1 MNLDTWLAQ
10 LEGAQLVRQLEH
22 VEATYQFRHTLTQET
37 VYQSLLRS
45 TRREVHLRVAQAYEE
60 IAADHLDE
68 FAALLAQHY
77 GQAGDDAKTLEYAA
91 RAGDAAAR
99 VYAHAEAEMHYARA
113 LETAKRIGVTH
124 ASTLPDLYLK
134 RGRVLELSGRYD
146 DALANYAEMETGA
159 RARNDRTLELAAL
172 MARATIHSTPTARY
186 NLALG
191 RELLDRA
198 LGLARA
204 LNEPAAESKALWTLM
219 LVNYFQSNYDQAI
232 ACGEQ
237 SLAIA
242 RQLNLREQMAFT
254 LNDLSRNYIGRGRAA
269 EGRAVIAEARA
280 LWRELG
286 NLPMLADS
294 LATSAEGYFFL
305 GDYTSARELAQEAY
319 QLSKS
324 IGNLWNQAFSRWSI
338 GYLAL
343 ERGDI
348 EESIHALQD
357 AIDVGK
363 QSGFIA
369 AALIAQGMLGWV
381 YGLYGNLQKGI
392 EIIQA
397 ISYPQDISIGFEA
410 WHLGVLAQLHL
421 ANGNLPQAEAII
433 QRAYVGLDLADLT
446 WFSPVFV
453 MLADGEI
460 AMVRQEYTRVIALT
474 DQLIKR
480 MRELNM
486 RPFVSDALLLK
497 ANALRAMG
505 NLESARAIL
514 VQAREDAQD
523 LGSRRTLWEICA
535 ALSQVEAA
543 CGNLAQARA
552 LHAQAREIITYV
564 AAHTPAQLRES
575 FLGLPTV
582 SAILAEPETDQP

>member
-1 MNLDTWLAQ
+1 MALEQTLTQ
-10 LEGAQLVRQLEH
+10 LEGAQLVRQLEQ

-60 IAADHLDE
+60 IAVDQLDE

-77 GQAGDDAKTLEYAA
+77 GEAGEDAKTLEYAT
-91 RAGDAAAR
+91 RAGNAAAR
-99 VYAHAEAEMHYARA
+99 VYAHTEAETHYARA
-113 LETAKRIGVTH
+113 IEIAKRGAAH
-124 ASTLPDLYLK
+124 DRASLQDLFLK

-159 RARNDRTLELAAL
+159 RAQNDRALELAAL

-198 LGLARA
+198 LALART

-254 LNDLSRNYIGRGRAA
+254 LNDLSRNYIGRGRAT

-324 IGNLWNQAFSRWSI
+324 IGNLWNQAFSRWAI

-381 YGLYGNLQKGI
+381 YGLYGNLQQGI

-421 ANGNLPQAEAII
+421 AYGDLAQAEAII

-446 WFSPVFV
+446 WFSPIFV

-460 AMVRQEYTRVIALT
+460 AMVRQEYARVIALT
-474 DQLIKR
+474 DQLLKR

-486 RPFVSDALLLK
+486 RPFVSDVLLLK
-497 ANALRAMG
+497 AKALRAQG
-505 NLESARAIL
+505 NLEAARALLI
-514 VQAREDAQD
+514 QAREDAQA
-523 LGSRRTLWEICA
+523 LESRRALWEICA
-535 ALSQVEAA
+535 TLSQVEAA
-543 CGNLAQARA
+543 CGNHAQAITLR
-552 LHAQAREIITYV
+552 AQAREIIAYIV
-564 AAHTPAQLRES
+564 AHTPTPLRES
-575 FLGLPTV
+575 FLGLPTI
-582 SAILAEPETDQP
+582 STILAGSETSQL